1 MNSKPTSR
9 SHRLV
14 YSKPTSRSHRYSCR
28 TPLIRQ
34 DQGTHTRRVPARKLA
49 PLGGGTVFQS
59 QTQSSTSTVSYPPG
73 YPAQYP
79 PPGYPA
85 QYPPPGYPAQYP
97 PPGYPTV
104 PPPYAAQAPAPK

>member
-1 MNSKPTSR
+1 MKSKRTPR
-9 SHRLV
+9 SQRHLR
-14 YSKPTSRSHRYSCR
+14 R
-28 TPLIRQ
+28 TPLTRQ

-49 PLGGGTVFQS
+49 PLGGATATVYQS
-59 QTQSSTSTVSYPPG
+59 QMQSSTSTVSYPGG

-85 QYPPPGYPAQYP
+85 QYPPPGYPAQCP

-104 PPPYAAQAPAPK
+104 PPPYAAQVPAPK